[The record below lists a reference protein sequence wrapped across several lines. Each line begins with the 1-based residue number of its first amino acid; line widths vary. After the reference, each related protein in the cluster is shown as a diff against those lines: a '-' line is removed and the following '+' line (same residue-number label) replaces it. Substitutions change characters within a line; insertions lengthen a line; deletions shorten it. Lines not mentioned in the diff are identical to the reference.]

1 MKVTKPILKNIS
13 QIDRRTFL
21 LFIVLSNLIVYV
33 SIIFLFPGFFT
44 DDYIIFSI
52 INKNSN
58 NLISTNPK
66 DIFYLFSRPV
76 SYFSFWL
83 DYHLWY
89 TNAYGMKFFSLF
101 LHIACIYF
109 LFATIENYLFI
120 FFGRVNYYYL
130 TASILLF
137 SIHID
142 VLFWIQ
148 WITNRTELLSTLFY
162 ILALFNLSHF
172 LLKNKK
178 VSIILFILFYLLSAL
193 SKQQGLH
200 LPFAI
205 LFLNYF
211 LKGKYTSSTFRAIN
225 YASIIGCIIFLILSL
240 INYIVHLSNQDFVT
254 IIWKK
259 PFTIVGIVLQTI
271 FPLFAQN
278 IYNFFVLNKVYAA
291 VLLLVFLV
299 TFAYFAFRSHLF
311 KLLPGIVGFLIII
324 SFPRLFSDGGQRI
337 NTIFLFWMIVGLNMG
352 IMLIRQNLL
361 KSIIVVGLLVIYS
374 FAFITKA
381 KLDVK
386 ITEKQDKVAI
396 ELNEILTKENV
407 SSVILVS
414 EFQKVFP
421 YQIYYL
427 RNHSFGR
434 IETDVFLP
442 VGASLAFNYYDE
454 KRFLIPNLRVD
465 IKNNVY
471 FFESLNPLVFID
483 VDKVNPLYEKLVFSD
498 IKMHPA
504 GRGFESFTLELPYQY
519 HALTKIYYNGE
530 KWSIL

>member
-1 MKVTKPILKNIS
+1 
-13 QIDRRTFL
+13 
-21 LFIVLSNLIVYV
+21 
-33 SIIFLFPGFFT
+33 
-44 DDYIIFSI
+44 
-52 INKNSN
+52 
-58 NLISTNPK
+58 
-66 DIFYLFSRPV
+66 
-76 SYFSFWL
+76 
-83 DYHLWY
+83 
-89 TNAYGMKFFSLF
+89 
-101 LHIACIYF
+101 
-109 LFATIENYLFI
+109 
-120 FFGRVNYYYL
+120 
-130 TASILLF
+130 
-137 SIHID
+137 
-142 VLFWIQ
+142 
-148 WITNRTELLSTLFY
+148 
-162 ILALFNLSHF
+162 
-172 LLKNKK
+172 
-178 VSIILFILFYLLSAL
+178 
-193 SKQQGLH
+193 
-200 LPFAI
+200 
-205 LFLNYF
+205 
-211 LKGKYTSSTFRAIN
+211 
-225 YASIIGCIIFLILSL
+225 
-240 INYIVHLSNQDFVT
+240 
-254 IIWKK
+254 
-259 PFTIVGIVLQTI
+259 VGIVLQTI